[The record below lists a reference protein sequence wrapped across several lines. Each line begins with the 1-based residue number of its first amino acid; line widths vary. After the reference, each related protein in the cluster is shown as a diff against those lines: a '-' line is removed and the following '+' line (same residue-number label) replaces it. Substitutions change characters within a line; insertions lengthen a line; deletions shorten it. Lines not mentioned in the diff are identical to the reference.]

1 METKAQRTRRRLL
14 DAAER
19 LVDRHGA
26 ARLTLSAVAEEAG
39 VSKGGLLYH
48 FGTKDELIAAMLD
61 RRFARFDDNRLRKI
75 ADDSRTVG
83 RRSRAYLLATAEE
96 KAPEAAAGLLAAV
109 ASNPELLQ
117 PLRQRY
123 AAWQQELMDD
133 GLLPAQCTAIRLIA
147 DGLWL
152 SELMGFAPPDPS
164 LRQEVIDLARAM
176 TRGESVAESQPPDR
190 GHVS

>member
-1 METKAQRTRRRLL
+1 L

-61 RRFARFDDNRLRKI
+61 RRFARFDNNRLRKI

-133 GLLPAQCTAIRLIA
+133 GLLPAQGTAIRLIA

-164 LRQEVIDLARAM
+164 LRQEVIDLACAM
-176 TRGESVAESQPPDR
+176 TRGE
-190 GHVS
+190 